1 MFGESKIK
9 IKKELYERVKNF
21 AEDAGYASVEE
32 FIEHALEKELS
43 RSGGSESEEEM
54 KKKLRGLGYIS

>member
-21 AEDAGYASVEE
+21 AEQAGYASVEE
-32 FIEHALEKELS
+32 FIEHTLEKEIS
-43 RSGGSESEEEM
+43 RTGGSDSEEET
-54 KKKLRGLGYIS
+54 KKRLKGLGYIS

>member
-21 AEDAGYASVEE
+21 AEQAGYASVEE
-32 FIEHALEKELS
+32 FIEHTLEKEIA
-43 RSGGSESEEEM
+43 RTEGSDSEDET
-54 KKKLRGLGYIS
+54 KKRLRGLGYIS